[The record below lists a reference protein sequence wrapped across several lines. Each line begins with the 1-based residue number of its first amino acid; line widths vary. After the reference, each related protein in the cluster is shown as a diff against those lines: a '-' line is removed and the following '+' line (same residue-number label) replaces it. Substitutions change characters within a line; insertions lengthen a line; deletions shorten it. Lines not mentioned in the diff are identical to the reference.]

1 MGYHKKNERLREHE
15 EKMNEGVFTKTNG
28 CEKLQV
34 ECETERFRVVTY
46 NVHKCRGLDRR
57 VRPARISEVLGELN
71 ADIIAL
77 QEVLSIEGKT
87 PEDNQARF
95 IADEL
100 GLDYRL
106 GENRK
111 LNGGAYG
118 NVILSRLPLVSIY
131 NYDLSHQGLEPRG
144 CLRADVKLE
153 RNRVLHV
160 YNVHLGTSYLE
171 RRHQAR
177 RLFDATILRNGDLTG
192 PRIIL
197 GDFNE
202 WTRELASRLLSEH
215 FDSVDVRFYLG
226 WPRTYPGVLPF
237 LRLDHIY
244 FDTSLTLE
252 GATLYRSRT
261 ALIASDHLPIVADF
275 HLGNTSCHPT
285 PPPPP
290 GRAIG

>member
-1 MGYHKKNERLREHE
+1 
-15 EKMNEGVFTKTNG
+15 MNKGVFTKTNR

-46 NVHKCRGLDRR
+46 NIHKCRGLDRR
-57 VRPARISEVLGELN
+57 VRPARITEVLRALN

-87 PEDNQARF
+87 PEDNQACF

-118 NVILSRLPLVSIY
+118 NVILSRLPLVSIF
-131 NYDLSHQGLEPRG
+131 NYDLSHQGREPRG
-144 CLRADVKLE
+144 CLRTDVKLGQ
-153 RNRVLHV
+153 NRMLHV
-160 YNVHLGTSYLE
+160 YNVHLCTSYLE

-177 RLFDATILRNGDLTG
+177 RLFDTSILRNGDLTG

-202 WTRELASRLLSEH
+202 WTREHASRLLSEH
-215 FDSVDVRFYLG
+215 FGSVDVRFYLG
-226 WPRTYPGVLPF
+226 WSRTYPGVLPF

-244 FDTSLTLE
+244 FDPSLMLE

-261 ALIASDHLPIVADF
+261 ALIASDHLQIVADF
-275 HLGNTSCHPT
+275 HLGNTSST
-285 PPPPP
+285 QE
-290 GRAIG
+290 

>member
-1 MGYHKKNERLREHE
+1 
-15 EKMNEGVFTKTNG
+15 MNEGVVTETNG

-34 ECETERFRVVTY
+34 ECEMERIRVVTY
-46 NVHKCRGLDRR
+46 NIHKCRGLDRR
-57 VRPARISEVLGELN
+57 VRPARIAEVLRALN

-87 PEDNQARF
+87 PEDNQGRF

-118 NVILSRLPLVSIY
+118 NVILSRLPLVSIF
-131 NYDLSHQGLEPRG
+131 NYDLSHQGREPRG
-144 CLRADVKLE
+144 CLRTDVKLGQ
-153 RNRVLHV
+153 NRMLHV

-177 RLFDATILRNGDLTG
+177 RLFDTSILRNGDLTG

-202 WTRELASRLLSEH
+202 WTREHASRLLSEH

-226 WPRTYPGVLPF
+226 WPRTYPGVLPL

-252 GATLYRSRT
+252 GATLYWSLK
-261 ALIASDHLPIVADF
+261 ALIASDHLPMVADF
-275 HLGNTSCHPT
+275 HLSNTSCPST

-290 GRAIG
+290 GRAIPANQRDF

>member
-1 MGYHKKNERLREHE
+1 MYRKENEWFREDR

-34 ECETERFRVVTY
+34 ECGIERIRVVTY
-46 NVHKCRGLDRR
+46 NIHKCRGLDRR
-57 VRPARISEVLGELN
+57 VRPARITEVLSELN

-131 NYDLSHQGLEPRG
+131 NYDLSHQGREPRG
-144 CLRADVKLE
+144 CLRADVDLGH
-153 RNRVLHV
+153 NRMLHV

-177 RLFDATILRNGDLTG
+177 RLFDTRILRNGDLTG
-192 PRIIL
+192 ARIIL

-215 FDSVDVRFYLG
+215 FGSVDVQFYLG

-244 FDTSLTLE
+244 FDTSLMLE
-252 GATLYRSRT
+252 GATLYRSRK

-275 HLGNTSCHPT
+275 HLRNTSST
-285 PPPPP
+285 
-290 GRAIG
+290 RAHMTEWGQALQ